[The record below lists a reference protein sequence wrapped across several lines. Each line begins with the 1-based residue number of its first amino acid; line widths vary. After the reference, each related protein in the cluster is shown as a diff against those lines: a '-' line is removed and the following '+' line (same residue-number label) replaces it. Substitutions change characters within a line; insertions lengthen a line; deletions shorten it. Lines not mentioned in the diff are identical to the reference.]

1 MACGQGITK
10 FLGIHD
16 ELLRDEVDFVEFD
29 EKYYLFGMK
38 FEADPKRRPIFCVI
52 LENSENLGRKVRNR
66 RLVWSD
72 DLFFF
77 RDYNISSKK
86 STLLGT
92 ISNNDISFI
101 FLEVTGFLGQKLHYL
116 GKISSDDL
124 FF

>member
-1 MACGQGITK
+1 MACGQGMTK

-52 LENSENLGRKVRNR
+52 LENSKNLGRKVRNR

-72 DLFFF
+72 DLFFLEIITF
-77 RDYNISSKK
+77 RARKVHYSEQFQ
-86 STLLGT
+86 TM
-92 ISNNDISFI
+92 I
-101 FLEVTGFLGQKLHYL
+101 FL
-116 GKISSDDL
+116 L